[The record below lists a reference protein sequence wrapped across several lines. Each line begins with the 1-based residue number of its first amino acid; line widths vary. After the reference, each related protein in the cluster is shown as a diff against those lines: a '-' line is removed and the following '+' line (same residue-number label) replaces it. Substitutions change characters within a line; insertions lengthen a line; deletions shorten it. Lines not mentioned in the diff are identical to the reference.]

1 MTSAAVPDSAP
12 AAWPEGTWLGFDF
25 GMRRI
30 GVAVGQTATRTAS
43 PLVVVRHGDAGPDW
57 PHLDRLIDEWRP
69 AGLVVGLPLGKDGEP
84 TPMSKRARAFGERLA
99 EHASLPIAWCDERLS
114 SRDAERRF
122 AANRAAGS
130 ARRRDAAQIDAMAAA
145 IILENWLQSQP
156 HEH

>member
-1 MTSAAVPDSAP
+1 VAVPDGSTG
-12 AAWPEGTWLGFDF
+12 AWPEGTWLGFDF
-25 GMRRI
+25 GLRRI

-43 PLVVVRHGDAGPDW
+43 PLVVVRHGDREPDW
-57 PHLDRLIDEWRP
+57 PHLNRLLDEWRP
-69 AGLVVGLPLGKDGEP
+69 VGIVVGLPLGPEGEA

-99 EHASLPIAWCDERLS
+99 GQGPLPVAWCDERLS

-130 ARRRDAAQIDAMAAA
+130 ARRRDAAQLDAMAAA
-145 IILENWLQSQP
+145 IILENWLQSLP

>member
-1 MTSAAVPDSAP
+1 MPDTAP
-12 AAWPEGTWLGFDF
+12 GTWPEGTWLGFDF
-25 GMRRI
+25 GLRRI

-43 PLVVVRHGDAGPDW
+43 PLVVVRHGDRGPDW
-57 PHLDRLIDEWRP
+57 PHLQALIDEWRP
-69 AGLVVGLPLGKDGEP
+69 DGVVVGLPLGPDGES
-84 TPMSKRARAFGERLA
+84 TPMAKRARGFGKDLA
-99 EHASLPIAWCDERLS
+99 ERAGVPVAWADERLS

-145 IILENWLQSQP
+145 IILENWLQSLP